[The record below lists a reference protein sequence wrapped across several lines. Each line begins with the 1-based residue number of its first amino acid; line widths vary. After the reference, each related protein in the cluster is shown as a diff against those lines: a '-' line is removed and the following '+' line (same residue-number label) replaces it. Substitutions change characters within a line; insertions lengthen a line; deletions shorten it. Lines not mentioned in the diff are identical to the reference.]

1 MVPIRIAITGASG
14 FVGVNLLPY
23 LRDHIATIDIVPV
36 AVRYGDPFI
45 VKADTYIHLAGKAH
59 DTSNLAKSEAYYNA
73 NYLLTKTVYDRFLE
87 DDTARCFVYMSSIK
101 AVADS
106 PGDVIVDEDYI
117 GTVETVYGK
126 SKQMA
131 EEYILLNQ
139 RPDKRVYILRPCMIH
154 GPGNKGNLNLL
165 YKVVRKGIPYP
176 LAAFDNK
183 RSFLSVENLCFV
195 ICELILRKEINSG
208 IYNVCDDDPVSTNNI
223 IQLMANSLGKSSRL
237 LRVPKIIIKSVAAL
251 GDVIPLPLNTEK
263 LKKLTDNYLVSN
275 AKLKMVLSKPFP
287 VSAIEGLKRT
297 IESFNHV
304 A

>member
-1 MVPIRIAITGASG
+1 MGAIRIAITGASG
-14 FVGVNLLPY
+14 FVGINLLPY
-23 LRDHIATIDIVPV
+23 LKDHIPAIDIVSI
-36 AVRYGDPFI
+36 AIRYGDPFF
-45 VKADTYIHLAGKAH
+45 VKADIYIHLAGKAH
-59 DTSNLAKSEAYYNA
+59 DTSNLANSKAYHEA

-87 DDTARCFVYMSSIK
+87 DDTAGCFVYLSSVK

-106 PGDVIVDEDYI
+106 PGDVIVDEEYI
-117 GTVETVYGK
+117 EEVETIYGK
-126 SKQMA
+126 SKKMA

-154 GPGNKGNLNLL
+154 GPSNKGNMNLL

-195 ICELILRKEINSG
+195 IYELIIRKDIKSG
-208 IYNVCDDDPVSTNNI
+208 IYHVCDDDPVSTNNL
-223 IQLMANSLGKSSRL
+223 IQLMADSLGKSAKL
-237 LRVPKIIIKSVAAL
+237 VRVPKIIIKLVAAL
-251 GDVIPLPLNTEK
+251 GDVIPLPLNTHK
-263 LKKLTDNYLVSN
+263 LKKLTDNYVVSN
-275 AKLKMVLSKPFP
+275 TKLKKALGKPLP
-287 VSAIEGLKRT
+287 VNVIKGLRKT

>member
-1 MVPIRIAITGASG
+1 MGPIRIAITGASG

-23 LRDHIATIDIVPV
+23 LKDHIAAIKIVPI
-36 AVRYGDPFI
+36 ALRYGDPFF

-59 DTSNLAKSEAYYNA
+59 DTSNTANSEVYYEA

-87 DDTARCFVYMSSIK
+87 DDTASCFVYMSSVK

-106 PGDVIVDEDYI
+106 PGDVIVDEDYS
-117 GTVETVYGK
+117 GAVETAYGK
-126 SKQMA
+126 SKRMA
-131 EEYILLNQ
+131 EEYIILNQ

-165 YKVVRKGIPYP
+165 YKLVRKGIPYP
-176 LAAFDNK
+176 LAAFNNK

-195 ICELILRKEINSG
+195 ICELIIRKEIESG
-208 IYNVCDDDPVSTNNI
+208 IYHVCDDEPVSTKNL

-237 LRVPKIIIKSVAAL
+237 MKVPKIIIKSVASI
-251 GDVIPLPLNTEK
+251 GDLIPLPLNTEK

-275 AKLKMVLSKPFP
+275 AKLKNALGKPLA
-287 VSAIEGLKRT
+287 VSAIEGLRRT